1 MKLSFPFT
9 IPPLAIILFCFGA
22 NAETLTMSSASGAP
36 GEIVT
41 LTVALGENIGVA
53 GASFTLDY
61 DPSMLEIYDSNDPAD
76 LLPTSGVRSDF
87 FPLFSTQGMPSD
99 TAVSGDGVTY
109 NKALVVNPEGTM
121 IAAARAT
128 NGTEATTTL
137 FEIDFRIKNGAIDG
151 THSVAII
158 PTRLYN
164 ESAGYDPVNGTE
176 IPMLI
181 GVDEPTSGV
190 YEYNERNVTSNI
202 SGQIVVVG
210 DSDSDDIPD
219 GWERLYA
226 PDGNDLTVFSGTGDY
241 DNDGY
246 SDYQEYLNDLNGETD
261 LSGNL
266 YNPASPNTPGGT
278 GYVMPNSE
286 KIKAL
291 SAIYHI
297 LLGE

>member
-1 MKLSFPFT
+1 MKLLFSLT
-9 IPPLAIILFCFGA
+9 ITPLALFMLCLVA
-22 NAETLTMSSASGAP
+22 NAETLTMSSGSGGP

-41 LTVALGENIGVA
+41 LTVTLGENTGVA
-53 GASFTLDY
+53 GVSFTLDY
-61 DPSMLEIYDSNDPAD
+61 DSSMLEIYDANDPAD
-76 LLPTSGVRSDF
+76 LLPTSGVRSNF

-99 TAVSGDGVTY
+99 TAVTDEGITY
-109 NKALVVNPEGTM
+109 DKPLVVNPEGTM

-128 NGTEATTTL
+128 NGTETTATL
-137 FEIDFRIKNGAIDG
+137 FEIDFRIRDGAADG
-151 THSVAII
+151 VYNIAIVPSV
-158 PTRLYN
+158 LFN

-181 GVDEPTSGV
+181 GIDEPSAGV
-190 YEYNERNVTSNI
+190 YEYNERNVTS
-202 SGQIVVVG
+202 STPGQLVVVG
-210 DSDSDDIPD
+210 DSDSDGIPD
-219 GWERLYA
+219 SWERLHA
-226 PDGNDLTVFSGTGDY
+226 PDGIDLTLFSDTGDY

-266 YNPASPNTPGGT
+266 YNPTSPNAPGGT
-278 GYVMPNSE
+278 GYIISDSE